1 MAIAG
6 TIKTY
11 THSGFSFVEDV
22 NGILR
27 GFEWTKPNGN
37 SFRVIYTNENKQL
50 DLISKI
56 IDFTYVKEMRE
67 SGDTV
72 WFLKGRY
79 SFDGSEYINTNFGNI
94 KFGKLMNA
102 PFQPDGVTLK
112 ANVMTFFDYFLNY
125 NMKGLSPA
133 IPLYDTLNDIAA
145 TKEGVTLP

>member
-11 THSGFSFVEDV
+11 TASGSSFAEDV
-22 NGILR
+22 NGYLK
-27 GFEWTKPNGN
+27 GFEWSKPNGN
-37 SFRVIYTNENKQL
+37 SFRVIYTHEPRQI

-56 IDFTYVKEMRE
+56 ADWSYIKEMRE

-72 WFLKGRY
+72 WFFRERHN
-79 SFDGSEYINTNFGNI
+79 FDGSEYINTNFGNV
-94 KFGKLMNA
+94 KFGKLMNS
-102 PFQPDGVTLK
+102 PFLADGITLK
-112 ANVMTFFDYFLNY
+112 ANTMTFFDYFMTY

-145 TKEGVTLP
+145 SKENVTLS